1 MRLKV
6 FDNQRVKLNYQSIF
20 NGDEYNTDI
29 LLPIEEYLIIGHY
42 SLKSNGF
49 RYISSTI
56 SIFDHYSL
64 NNNDIFSH
72 LHILLVYNKKLII

>member
-1 MRLKV
+1 M
-6 FDNQRVKLNYQSIF
+6 Q
-20 NGDEYNTDI
+20 DI

-56 SIFDHYSL
+56 SIAL
-64 NNNDIFSH
+64 NLNTGNSSYLWLEGEIKNRIYKEDKTNINKDKLLQPISNVIIFN
-72 LHILLVYNKKLII
+72 IKK